1 MFDVNYPMLVNYASW
16 GSVVGHEI
24 SHGFDS
30 LESQYDFQG
39 NINKIWT
46 NKTRQLY
53 NDRIQCFIDQYDKI
67 EVEPGIFVNGEK
79 TKDENTVDTGGMAA
93 SFEAYKKWKKDNNI
107 EISLNQKILPGLQFN
122 EEQLWW
128 ISFGRTWCDVFKP
141 GYYENWQYGHS
152 PKPARING
160 VVQNFQQFADA
171 FECPINSPM
180 NPENKC
186 GLWHN

>member
-1 MFDVNYPMLVNYASW
+1 MLVNFASL
-16 GSVVGHEI
+16 GVFIGHEI
-24 SHGFDS
+24 THGFDS
-30 LESQYDFQG
+30 GGSHYDFQG
-39 NINKIWT
+39 NINEMWT

-67 EVEPGIFVNGEK
+67 EVEPGIFVNGEN
-79 TKDENTVDTGGMAA
+79 TNGENTADNGGMAA
-93 SFEAYKKWKKDNNI
+93 SFEAYKKWKEDNNI
-107 EISLNQKILPGLQFN
+107 EISSNQKILPGLQFT

-128 ISFGRTWCDVFKP
+128 ISYGRTWCSVFEP
-141 GYYENWQYGHS
+141 GYYENWMDVHA
-152 PKPARING
+152 PKLARVHG

-171 FECPINSPM
+171 FECSIGSPM